1 MGIRRGGIKG
11 AHMRESAVF
20 LDRDGV
26 LIGANVRD
34 GVPHPPSN
42 LEEMEI
48 LPGVPEA
55 LAVLAAAKYRLIV
68 VTNQPDVARGTQQR
82 TEVERIN
89 AALQSALPIEAT
101 YVCYHDAS
109 DRCACRKP
117 APGLLLWAAEERQL
131 DLPSSFMI
139 GDRWSDVVAGE
150 RAGCRT
156 VLIHRPYSQA
166 ERCMPGSFVTDLLDG
181 SERILHGAWE
191 RKRLA
196 RRAS

>member
-1 MGIRRGGIKG
+1 
-11 AHMRESAVF
+11 MRASAVF

-26 LIGANVRD
+26 LIRTNVCD

-55 LAVLAAAKYRLIV
+55 LERLAAAKYRLIV

-82 TEVERIN
+82 SEVERIN

-101 YVCYHDAS
+101 YVCYHDTS
-109 DRCACRKP
+109 DQCACRKP
-117 APGLLLWAAEERQL
+117 APGLLLWAAEEQEI

-139 GDRWSDVVAGE
+139 GDRWGDVVAGE

-156 VLIHRPYSQA
+156 LLIQRPYSQA
-166 ERCMPGSFVTDLLDG
+166 ERCMPGAFVADLLDG
-181 SERILHGAWE
+181 SERILRGAWSE
-191 RKRLA
+191 SIA
-196 RRAS
+196 SRRAG